1 MLSGAAL
8 FANAISTSRA
18 IMYSLSGGYLG
29 LCARSAPASKV
40 ASRKTRLIVSFFISD
55 NLLIEIAL
63 ACSVTPRDDGEHTQ
77 SKLSR
82 RVIRRG
88 RRTSLRHGLSSSA
101 APGLAEF

>member
-29 LCARSAPASKV
+29 LCARSAPAFKV

-63 ACSVTPRDDGEHTQ
+63 AQRHA
-77 SKLSR
+77 SR
-82 RVIRRG
+82 R
-88 RRTSLRHGLSSSA
+88 RRTYAIKIVTKGDSTRAKDELTPWPKLVSG
-101 APGLAEF
+101 PGLAEF